1 MQLEIIDKFKDIK
14 IAVIGDLILDH
25 YVFGWVERIS
35 PEAPVPVLIVE
46 REEYRLG
53 GAGNV
58 ANNISS
64 LGGLPVV
71 FGLLGTSSL
80 NYNNMT
86 NNLLD
91 DIGLAYTYT
100 PNGYETIVKSR
111 VIATQQQIVRIDREK
126 SFEMPSEIE
135 ANIIDEIIFQLS
147 SVNAVVFADYDKGMI
162 TPGIIKAVC
171 QEAKKKDIPIIADP
185 KVKHFWDYDNVTVL
199 KPNRKEAMF
208 AVGNGCDD
216 IVDPGKQIRRR
227 LDIPAVLITQGAD
240 GMTLFEADGTTHIA
254 AVAREVYDVTGAG
267 DTVAATLAMALG
279 AGINMEDAVELANIA
294 AGISVSK
301 MGTAV
306 VTIDELEKEL

>member
-1 MQLEIIDKFKDIK
+1 
-14 IAVIGDLILDH
+14 
-25 YVFGWVERIS
+25 
-35 PEAPVPVLIVE
+35 
-46 REEYRLG
+46 
-53 GAGNV
+53 
-58 ANNISS
+58 
-64 LGGLPVV
+64 
-71 FGLLGTSSL
+71 
-80 NYNNMT
+80 
-86 NNLLD
+86 
-91 DIGLAYTYT
+91 
-100 PNGYETIVKSR
+100 
-111 VIATQQQIVRIDREK
+111 
-126 SFEMPSEIE
+126 MPSEIE

-216 IVDPGKQIRRR
+216 IVDPGKQTRRR